1 MANVIFEV
9 EKSQETQNFK
19 PVSLSDGSVIK
30 MQCESN
36 GANENVRGTVE
47 KSGKEIGRISWST
60 EFNRLTVSLSPL
72 DVLTTP
78 VALEAVDVLVA
89 GLHNV
94 LDTNE

>member
-1 MANVIFEV
+1 MANVNFEV

-19 PVSLSDGSVIK
+19 PISLSDGSVIK

-36 GANENVRGTVE
+36 GANVSVRGTVE
-47 KSGKEIGRISWST
+47 KNSKEIGRISWST

-72 DVLTTP
+72 DALTKS
-78 VALEAVDVLVA
+78 VALEAVDVMVA